1 MPKIIWIF
9 ESIEIDRKE
18 VFTKLMLTKVDSY
31 AQMSGFEVRFVT
43 DQNYKAWLNPA
54 SSSAKK
60 LSNFLLRLSERVDR
74 GDGNLKDH
82 SQRIRG

>member
-1 MPKIIWIF
+1 
-9 ESIEIDRKE
+9 
-18 VFTKLMLTKVDSY
+18 
-31 AQMSGFEVRFVT
+31 VT

-54 SSSAKK
+54 SPSAKK
-60 LSNFLLRLSERVDR
+60 LNNFLIRLNERVER